1 MRNDAETAVN
11 EAEHEM
17 FATVLS
23 ELFLGVF
30 GEYVPEPWYDAAVE
44 MLSRGAAPRLW
55 ASLTAAHAAGLRGDP
70 RAAAQAEA
78 IDVLCVRGRKPAG
91 PYDFPNELAVLV
103 VGQDVAAMVHERTE
117 DGIYTSPDEVV
128 GSAMHALDWAEKDPE
143 GKRRLLRY
151 ALTLGVADAEA
162 GRLIPAE
169 VVFARLRNRARRR
182 PDGDG
187 TSLRGQ

>member
-44 MLSRGAAPRLW
+44 MLSRDAAPKLW

-70 RAAAQAEA
+70 RALAQFEA
-78 IDVLCVRGRKPAG
+78 IDVLFLRGRKPAG
-91 PYDFPNELAVLV
+91 PYDFPAELAVLV
-103 VGQDVAAMVHERTE
+103 VGEDVAAMVHTRTE
-117 DGIYTSPDEVV
+117 NGFYTSPDEVV
-128 GSAMHALDWAEKDPE
+128 GSAMHALEFAENDPA

-151 ALTLGVADAEA
+151 ALERGVADAEA

-169 VVFARLRNRARRR
+169 VVFARLRDRTRRKQ
-182 PDGDG
+182 DC
-187 TSLRGQ
+187 